1 MTIMTANRL
10 ILNSFFILIFAIS
23 LSGCSTIKGWMPDK
37 IDETKD
43 WSVQKLYDEAKYNL
57 NTGDY
62 QVAIDYYEK
71 LEARY
76 PHGKYAQQALL
87 EVAYAYYRSEEPES
101 TIETTE
107 RFIKLHPKHPHVD
120 YAYYLRGLVAFPAR
134 KNVFEYVWP
143 QDESKRGT
151 QATMESFRYFEQL
164 VSRFPNSIYVNDAII
179 RMRYLKNKVAKHLL
193 HIANFYLEQEAYLA
207 AVNRAKEIVQNYQ
220 QTPAVQDALLIMI
233 KAYKKLNLPELVED
247 TEKVYNLNKGK
258 FVDDTYLK
266 QKSVIP
272 YLPDWMR
279 P

>member
-10 ILNSFFILIFAIS
+10 ILNSFFILLFTITIT
-23 LSGCSTIKGWMPDK
+23 GCSTIKGWMPGK

-43 WSVQKLYDEAKYNL
+43 WTVNKLYSEAKYYL
-57 NTGDY
+57 NAGDY
-62 QVAIDYYEK
+62 VTAIDYYEK

-76 PHGKYAQQALL
+76 PHGKHAQQALL
-87 EVAYAYYRSEEPES
+87 EVAYAYYRSEESES
-101 TIETTE
+101 TIETTQ

-151 QATMESFRYFEQL
+151 QSTMESFRYFEQL
-164 VSRFPNSIYVNDAII
+164 ISRFPNSVYVNDSIL
-179 RMRYLKNKVAKHLL
+179 RMRYLKNNVAKHQL
-193 HIANFYLEQEAYLA
+193 HVANFYMKQEAYLA
-207 AVNRAKEIVQNYQ
+207 AVNRAKYIVQYYQ
-220 QTPAVQDALLIMI
+220 QTPAIQDALLIMI
-233 KAYKKLNLPELVED
+233 KAYKNLNLPKLVAD
-247 TEKVYNLNKGK
+247 TEQVYNLNKGK

-272 YLPDWMR
+272 YLPDWMS